1 MSTVA
6 ILDSSI
12 WTTSTTEMNPNESS
26 TDPGS
31 SEVSED
37 GYDVD
42 DIEYYN
48 AAKLEEEELN
58 NMKTMDIQPR
68 RIVVSLFAALVAA
81 ALFWIVYAGKTPTTS
96 LVVVVR

>member
-1 MSTVA
+1 
-6 ILDSSI
+6 
-12 WTTSTTEMNPNESS
+12 MNRTESS

-31 SEVSED
+31 GEVSED

-81 ALFWIVYAGKTPTTS
+81 ALFWIVYAGKTPSRS
-96 LVVVVR
+96 LIVVVQ